1 MNILIGERT
10 KRKIRLKTTAFVA
23 FAIIFTLAAYKT
35 YIKVKRKLRAMDI
48 DGKILVIILI
58 TNE

>member
-1 MNILIGERT
+1 M
-10 KRKIRLKTTAFVA
+10 KTTAFVA
-23 FAIIFTLAAYKT
+23 FAIVFALAAYKT
-35 YIKVKRKLRAMDI
+35 YVKVKRKLRAMDI